1 MKGVIVTAV
10 LLAGSLC
17 APCQST
23 FIVQFD
29 SVQSGHDASGRSIM
43 ETENGLIV
51 FAWQHSDDGTGRMRG
66 AVYKLAPDGTFLS
79 RYEVGTG
86 ELTGSYFG
94 RWDPVTRMNT
104 GGFASMFVRS
114 NGYGYNIDMIRFDD
128 NGDVLSFN
136 DVMDSPPEDS
146 IVVGSRQLRQTGD
159 GGFVFCGA
167 FSLPDGYA
175 KALLVKLDS
184 VGAVQW
190 QQTYDA
196 VGQTHDAISVAPY
209 VDGGYVLAGY
219 RLPQGLNGLG
229 FLIRTDSVGNELW
242 RRYFGDRSGGWC
254 PVRVCGDGG
263 IVVLSSYA
271 ETGWPFGWYQQLL
284 VKYDGDGGLV
294 WQTRCNYYANVT
306 AFDMEVLPDQS
317 IIGVGTYSMVIG
329 LTKYTA
335 SGDSAWCRL
344 LHVFDN
350 LDLHETY
357 DVELT
362 SDGGFLLTGQAS
374 QGIGDPHP
382 GQETI
387 FVIKTDSLG
396 CVIPGCQ
403 NVGVQEYAI
412 DLQEHL
418 AVSPNPASEQ
428 VNVVLALPETGELEG
443 SALVLLQ
450 DASGRTVLEQ
460 PVLRNL
466 NQLRATVDVSALPA
480 GLYYLHLRDQKR
492 WLAGSKVIVE

>member
-1 MKGVIVTAV
+1 MRWAIAIAV
-10 LLAGSLC
+10 LLAGGTK
-17 APCQST
+17 APCQNT
-23 FIVQFD
+23 FISQMDAVQAGRD
-29 SVQSGHDASGRSIM
+29 AYGNSVM
-43 ETENGLIV
+43 ETDSGYLVFGLQV
-51 FAWQHSDDGTGRMRG
+51 SADGTGRTRCM
-66 AVYKLAPDGTFLS
+66 VYQLNGLGEHIS
-79 RYEVGTG
+79 HYEIGTG
-86 ELTGSYFG
+86 EPHHSSYGAF
-94 RWDPVTRMNT
+94 DPVTRKS
-104 GGFASMFVRS
+104 GGGYAAAIHHHGGYDGFV
-114 NGYGYNIDMIRFDD
+114 DLVTFDEA
-128 NGDVLSFN
+128 GDTLSSVHAIVCEPSDSVLL
-136 DVMDSPPEDS
+136 
-146 IVVGSRQLRQTGD
+146 GTRQLRQTAD
-159 GGFVFCGA
+159 GGFVFCG
-167 FSLPDGYA
+167 FHDETDSYP

-184 VGAVQW
+184 TGTVQW

-196 VGQTHDAISVAPY
+196 TGQSHEAISVAPY